1 MPPGEWV
8 HRARQMSLVVSER
21 TRPRPVPVVE
31 GPPGPGWARPQGA
44 PALVTDAQA
53 DAVRALPGA
62 VEDAR
67 RRADGIVAGRV
78 RYFGYP
84 EAVVAPDPDWHHDPV
99 AGRDWPL
106 VHWSQ
111 VNHRE
116 LGLDPKWIW
125 EMGRHQGVVALA
137 RAWRLSGDD
146 RYAECA
152 VRHLEGFIAQNPP
165 GRGIHWRSGLE
176 LGIRLISWA
185 FAVELLRGSAA
196 LGAGTAGRLLTSAG
210 AHLEHLGR
218 YPSRY
223 SSANNHQIG
232 EEAGRAVGG
241 LCFPEVPGAAGHAE
255 EGIAALGAALTAQ
268 VLPDGVDA
276 EQAVGYHGFVL
287 ELGLP
292 VVACLRA
299 LGRPVPEEIA
309 GPLAGIAGFMG
320 VLASDGLTLPR
331 IGDEDEGLGV
341 DLGPAMDEAD
351 RLRFRL
357 RAARALLEVDLP
369 RQEPGID
376 EPTIWLCGLA
386 PAERAAAAPARLP
399 GSAAFPHGGY
409 AVLRSRD
416 GEGREVRAVMDA
428 GPMGL
433 APMSA
438 HGHADLLSVCMAV
451 DGREVLIDP
460 GTFTYFGEQRWRD
473 YGRSTVAHSTI
484 TIDGRDQAEP
494 AGRFMWRTQPGAS
507 LDEFTLDEGRVAA
520 GGHHDAYAPVRHER
534 RATLAG
540 RTLTVTDD
548 LTGPPGAHD
557 VELRWHLAPGALEG
571 SPEGW
576 TWNGA
581 GVSVAVAVE
590 GLDDQ
595 RVVSG
600 CASAPLGFSSD
611 GLERREESPTLVAR
625 GHVSLPFRAV
635 SRIEAPER

>member
-8 HRARQMSLVVSER
+8 HRARQMSLVVAER
-21 TRPRPVPVVE
+21 ARPHETPEIPGAAPGWPRP
-31 GPPGPGWARPQGA
+31 AGA
-44 PALVTDAQA
+44 AVLITDAQA
-53 DAVRALPGA
+53 EAVRAIPGA
-62 VEDAR
+62 VDAA
-67 RRADGIVAGRV
+67 RARGDAIAEGRV

-84 EAVVAPDPDWHHDPV
+84 EASVGADPDWHHDPI

-125 EMGRHQGVVALA
+125 EIGRHQDVTALA
-137 RAWRLSGDD
+137 RAWRLTGDD
-146 RYAECA
+146 RYAAAA
-152 VRHLEGFIAQNPP
+152 VRHIDGFIAQNPP
-165 GRGIHWRSGLE
+165 GQGIHWRSGLE

-185 FAVELLRGSAA
+185 FIVELLRGSAS
-196 LGAGTAGRLLTSAG
+196 LTPEFSGRLLTSAG
-210 AHLEHLGR
+210 AHLAHLGR

-241 LCFPEVPGAAGHAE
+241 LCFPEIPGAEAHAE
-255 EGIAALGAALTAQ
+255 EGVAALGEALVAQ
-268 VLPDGVDA
+268 VLADGVDA

-287 ELGLP
+287 ELGLA
-292 VVACLRA
+292 VVACLRG
-299 LGRPVPEEIA
+299 LDRPVPTEISA
-309 GPLAGIAGFMG
+309 PLTGIAGFMG

-341 DLGPAMDEAD
+341 DLGPAMDEPD

-357 RAARALLEVDLP
+357 RAARALLDVELP
-369 RQEPGID
+369 RQEPGLD
-376 EPTIWLCGLA
+376 EPTIWLCGVGRARHAASALA
-386 PAERAAAAPARLP
+386 RTP

-409 AVLRSRD
+409 AVLRAREGS
-416 GEGREVRAVMDA
+416 GEIRAVMDA

-438 HGHADLLSVCMAV
+438 HGHADLLSVCMSV

-484 TIDGRDQAEP
+484 TIDGSDQAEP

-507 LDEFTLDEGRVAA
+507 LDEFTLDEGRVLA
-520 GGHHDAYAPVRHER
+520 GGHHEAYAPVRHDR
-534 RATLAG
+534 RSELVG
-540 RTLTVTDD
+540 RTLTVTDE
-548 LTGPPGAHD
+548 LTGPEGEHD
-557 VELRWHLAPGALEG
+557 VELRWHLAPGAVEG
-571 SPEGW
+571 SADGGW
-576 TWNGA
+576 SWDDGGAA
-581 GVSVAVAVE
+581 GVRIEIE
-590 GLDDQ
+590 GLTDQ
-595 RVVSG
+595 RIVTG
-600 CASAPLGFSSD
+600 CLSAPLGFSSV
-611 GLERREESPTLVAR
+611 GLERREPSPTLVAR
-625 GHVSLPFRAV
+625 GRVALPARLV
-635 SRIEAPER
+635 TRIEAPGG